1 MALGDFPGDRTET
14 QAESAA
20 RQANP
25 PASEPAEGL
34 EAGARR
40 LFDTLQVGVVV
51 QGAAS
56 EVLYANAR
64 ARELLGVAES
74 EILGRRSLDANNVAF
89 REDGT
94 PLLGSEHPGPQ
105 VIATRRPVRDA
116 VMLWQRPAG
125 GAPVWLLVNADPELA
140 PGGEVSRVIV
150 TFSDVTA
157 LHTVTE
163 RLRDSEGRYRQLVE
177 NAQDIIYRTDM
188 WGFFTYVNPVATRV
202 TGWTPDRIVGKHFL
216 ELIRED
222 FRTRVEAHLKSQFR
236 DRVGT
241 SYDEFVAVT
250 RSGDEIWIGQN
261 VQLLTEGAK
270 VVGFQAVARDI
281 TQRKRAEEALER
293 ERRQLRAVVAHAPV
307 AMAILDGEGT
317 LVAHSEQWL
326 ALWRLAAM
334 PLPARGHADVLP
346 ASFADALARGRKAPV
361 ASTGE
366 ELVERP
372 DGSAVYVTW
381 AVHPWRAPAGEVA
394 GAVAVAQ
401 DVDVLVRARQAAQET
416 SRVKS
421 EFLANVSHEL
431 RTPLSG
437 VLGMAR
443 LLLDTTLDATQ
454 HEYAEMIRRSGR
466 ELLGVV
472 DAILDFARAEAGRLE
487 LEPGEVDAPH
497 LVEEVCAS
505 VAPEAAA
512 KGLHVT
518 SLVGDEVP
526 RRLVGDV
533 GRLRQVLLN
542 LVGNAI
548 KFTPEGTVVI
558 RAGLVRGATE
568 GTILRFEVTDTG
580 IGLDAAT
587 QARLFQ
593 PFVQADGSTTRRY
606 GGAGL
611 GLALCRRIVSAM
623 GGEIGVRS
631 EPGQGSTFWFTVR
644 LARPDAGPLEA
655 EAETRRGGR
664 VLVVEDNTV
673 NQKVAV
679 AMIESLGYGAE
690 AVGNGIEAV
699 EACARHRYDA
709 ILMDCQMPQ
718 MDGFKATAFIRQREG
733 LAHHTPIIA
742 LTASVTAEDRQR
754 CLSAGMDDY
763 LSKPVPREAL
773 ASALRKWIPTMGTPR
788 PVETSTTPSTL
799 SASHPLRVL
808 EAHAGPRALAEV
820 IDVFL
825 QTIPRRLDDLRQAHA
840 RGDAESIRAVT
851 HSLKGA
857 SAQIGAR
864 GMADICVQ
872 IEGVVRDGDVAGLGE
887 LLTAL
892 EADYA
897 VVSASLR
904 EERRRVSGQV
914 A

>member
-1 MALGDFPGDRTET
+1 MALGDSQSEQTEIP
-14 QAESAA
+14 ADSPA
-20 RQANP
+20 RP
-25 PASEPAEGL
+25 PDPVPTVDL
-34 EAGARR
+34 EAAARR
-40 LFDTLQVGVVV
+40 LLDTLQVGVIV
-51 QGAAS
+51 QGPAA
-56 EVLYANAR
+56 EVLYCNR
-64 ARELLGVAES
+64 HARELLGLEES
-74 EILGRRSLDANNVAF
+74 QILGRTSLDANNVAF

-94 PLLGSEHPGPQ
+94 PLLGSEHPAPQ
-105 VIATRRPVRDA
+105 VIATRRPVRDS
-116 VMLWQRPAG
+116 VMRWQRPGGG
-125 GAPVWLLVNADPELA
+125 GAVWLLVNADPEIGA
-140 PGGEVSRVIV
+140 GGQVDRVIV
-150 TFSDVTA
+150 TLSDVTP
-157 LHTVTE
+157 LHASTE
-163 RLRDSEGRYRQLVE
+163 RLLDSEGRYRQLVE

-188 WGFFTYVNPVATRV
+188 WGFFTYVNPVAARV
-202 TGWTPDRIVGKHFL
+202 TGWTPDKIVGKHFL

-222 FRTRVEAHLKSQFR
+222 YRDRVEAHLKAQFR

-250 RSGDEIWIGQN
+250 RGGDEIWIGQN
-261 VQLLTEGAK
+261 VQLLFEGVK

-293 ERRQLRAVVAHAPV
+293 ERRQLRDVVAHAPV

-326 ALWRLAAM
+326 SLWRLAAM
-334 PLPARGHADVLP
+334 PLPARRHADVLP
-346 ASFADALARGRKAPV
+346 AFFADALSRSRKGPV
-361 ASTGE
+361 VSDGE

-381 AVHPWRAPAGEVA
+381 AVHPWRGPGGEVG

-401 DVDVLVRARQAAQET
+401 DIDVLVRARQAAQET

-443 LLLDTTLDATQ
+443 LLLDTNLDTTQ
-454 HEYAEMIRRSGR
+454 HEYAEIIRRSGR

-487 LEPGEVDAPH
+487 LEDGDLDAPRII
-497 LVEEVCAS
+497 EEVCAS
-505 VAPEAAA
+505 VAEEAAA

-518 SLVGDEVP
+518 SLVAEEVP
-526 RRLVGDV
+526 RRLRGD
-533 GRLRQVLLN
+533 GARLRQVLLS
-542 LVGNAI
+542 LLGNAV
-548 KFTPEGTVVI
+548 KFTPSGTVVV
-558 RAGLVRGATE
+558 RAGLVRGSTDATV
-568 GTILRFEVTDTG
+568 LRFEVADTG

-593 PFVQADGSTTRRY
+593 PFVQADGSATRRY

-623 GGEIGVRS
+623 GGQIGVRS

-644 LARPDAGPLEA
+644 LSRPDAGRPAA
-655 EAETRRGGR
+655 ESDVRRSGR

-699 EACARHRYDA
+699 EACARQTYDA

-733 LAHHTPIIA
+733 LSHHTPIIA

-773 ASALRKWIPTMGTPR
+773 ASTLRKWIPTVGTPP
-788 PVETSTTPSTL
+788 PVESAASASTL

-825 QTIPRRLDDLRQAHA
+825 QTIPRRLDDLRQALG
-840 RGDAESIRAVT
+840 RGDADSIRALA

-872 IEGVVRDGDVAGLGE
+872 IEALVRGGDLSRLGD

-897 VVSASLR
+897 TVSASLR

>member
-1 MALGDFPGDRTET
+1 MALGDSQIEPTET
-14 QAESAA
+14 QAEIPA
-20 RQANP
+20 RQPDPVRAV
-25 PASEPAEGL
+25 EL
-34 EAGARR
+34 DAGARR
-40 LFDTLQVGVVV
+40 LFDTLRVGVVV
-51 QGAAS
+51 QGPAA
-56 EVLYANAR
+56 EVLYCNR
-64 ARELLGVAES
+64 SARELLGVEES
-74 EILGRRSLDANNVAF
+74 QILGRTSLEANNVAF

-94 PLLGSEHPGPQ
+94 PLLGSEHPAPQ
-105 VIATRRPVRDA
+105 VIATRRPVRDT
-116 VMLWQRPAG
+116 VMRWQRPG
-125 GAPVWLLVNADPELA
+125 GGGPVWLLVNADPDIG
-140 PGGEVSRVIV
+140 PGGQVDRVIV
-150 TFSDVTA
+150 TLSDITPFHA
-157 LHTVTE
+157 VTE
-163 RLRDSEGRYRQLVE
+163 HLRDSEGRYRQLVE
-177 NAQDIIYRTDM
+177 NAQDIIYRTDV

-202 TGWTPDRIVGKHFL
+202 TGWPPERIVGRHFL

-222 FRTRVEAHLKSQFR
+222 HRNRVEAHLKAQFR
-236 DRVGT
+236 DGVGT

-261 VQLLTEGAK
+261 VQLLTEGVK

-293 ERRQLRAVVAHAPV
+293 ERRQLRDVVAHAPV

-317 LVAHSEQWL
+317 LLAHSEQWL
-326 ALWRLAAM
+326 ALWRLAAL
-334 PLPARGHADVLP
+334 PLPARRHADVLP
-346 ASFADALARGRKAPV
+346 TSVAEALLRSRKGPV
-361 ASTGE
+361 VSDGE

-381 AVHPWRAPAGEVA
+381 AVHPWRGPGGEVA
-394 GAVAVAQ
+394 GSVAVAQ
-401 DVDVLVRARQAAQET
+401 DIDVLVRARQAAQET

-443 LLLDTTLDATQ
+443 LLLDTSLDPTQ
-454 HEYAEMIRRSGR
+454 LEYAEIIRRSGR

-487 LEPGEVDAPH
+487 LEEGDVDP
-497 LVEEVCAS
+497 LRIVEEVCAS
-505 VAPEAAA
+505 VAEAGAA
-512 KGLHVT
+512 KGIHVT
-518 SLVGDEVP
+518 SLVADEVP
-526 RRLVGDV
+526 RRLRGDG
-533 GRLRQVLLN
+533 GRLRQVLSS

-548 KFTPEGTVVI
+548 KFTPSGTVVV
-558 RAGLVRGATE
+558 RAGLVRGSTDATV
-568 GTILRFEVTDTG
+568 LRFEVADTG

-593 PFVQADGSTTRRY
+593 PFVQADGSATRRY

-623 GGEIGVRS
+623 GGQIGVRS
-631 EPGQGSTFWFTVR
+631 ESSQGSTFWFTVR
-644 LARPDAGPLEA
+644 LSRPDAGAPA
-655 EAETRRGGR
+655 TTPDVRRGGR

-699 EACARHRYDA
+699 EACARQTYDA

-733 LAHHTPIIA
+733 LSHRTPIIA

-773 ASALRKWIPTMGTPR
+773 ASTLRKWIPTVAAPP
-788 PVETSTTPSTL
+788 PVETSATPSTL
-799 SASHPLRVL
+799 TASHPLRVL

-825 QTIPRRLDDLRQAHA
+825 QTIPRRLDDLRQAQA
-840 RGDAESIRAVT
+840 RGDADSIRAVT

-872 IEGVVRDGDVAGLGE
+872 IEALVRGGDVAALGD

-892 EADYA
+892 ESDYA
-897 VVSASLR
+897 AVSASLR

>member
-1 MALGDFPGDRTET
+1 MALGDFPGDRTGT
-14 QAESAA
+14 PAA
-20 RQANP
+20 SVGPEPHP
-25 PASEPAEGL
+25 PVADSTFAL
-34 EAGARR
+34 EDGARR

-51 QGAAS
+51 QGATS

-64 ARELLGVAES
+64 ARELLGVSES
-74 EILGRRSLDANNVAF
+74 EIVGRRSLDANDVAF
-89 REDGT
+89 GEDGT
-94 PLLGSEHPGPQ
+94 PILGSEHPGPQ

-116 VMLWQRPAG
+116 IMRWRRPG
-125 GAPVWLLVNADPELA
+125 GGEAVWLLVNADPELA
-140 PGGEVSRVIV
+140 PGGEVRRVIV

-157 LHTVTE
+157 LHGVTE
-163 RLRDSEGRYRQLVE
+163 LLRDSEGRYRQLVE

-202 TGWTPDRIVGKHFL
+202 TGWSPDRIVGKHFL
-216 ELIRED
+216 ELIRAD
-222 FRTRVEAHLKSQFR
+222 FRTRVEAHLKAQFR

-293 ERRQLRAVVAHAPV
+293 ERRQLRDVVAHAPV
-307 AMAILDGEGT
+307 AMAILDGEGS

-326 ALWRLAAM
+326 SLWRLAAM
-334 PLPARGHADVLP
+334 PLPARRHADVLP
-346 ASFADALARGRKAPV
+346 SSFGDALGRGRKSPV

-372 DGSAVYVTW
+372 DGSSVYVTW
-381 AVHPWRAPAGEVA
+381 AVHPWRGPAGE
-394 GAVAVAQ
+394 GTVAVAQ

-443 LLLDTTLDATQ
+443 LLLDTSLDATQ
-454 HEYAEMIRRSGR
+454 AEYAEIIRRSGR

-487 LEPGEVDAPH
+487 LETGEVDAPH
-497 LVEEVCAS
+497 LVEEVCAT
-505 VAPEAAA
+505 VAAEAAA

-518 SLVGDEVP
+518 AMVGDAVP

-533 GRLRQVLLN
+533 ARLRQVLLS

-548 KFTPEGTVVI
+548 KFTPSGTVVV
-558 RAGLVRGATE
+558 RAGLVRGARD
-568 GTILRFEVTDTG
+568 GTTLRFEVADTG

-593 PFVQADGSTTRRY
+593 PFVQADGSATRRY

-611 GLALCRRIVSAM
+611 GLALCRRNVSAM

-631 EPGQGSTFWFTVR
+631 EPGQGSTFWFTAH

-655 EAETRRGGR
+655 QAETRHGGR

-699 EACARHRYDA
+699 EACARQTYDA

-733 LAHHTPIIA
+733 LARHTPIIA

-773 ASALRKWIPTMGTPR
+773 ASTLRKWIPTVGTP
-788 PVETSTTPSTL
+788 PAVETSATPSTL
-799 SASHPLRVL
+799 SPSHPLRVL

-872 IEGVVRDGDVAGLGE
+872 IEAVVRGGDVSALGE

-897 VVSASLR
+897 AVSASLR

-914 A
+914 V

>member
-1 MALGDFPGDRTET
+1 MALGDVPGDRSEI
-14 QAESAA
+14 QAETAA
-20 RQANP
+20 RQPDP
-25 PASEPAEGL
+25 PDPAFTL
-34 EAGARR
+34 DAGAHR

-51 QGAAS
+51 QGPAS

-64 ARELLGVAES
+64 ARELLGVPEG

-105 VIATRRPVRDA
+105 VIATRRPVHDA
-116 VMLWQRPAG
+116 VMLWQRPSGAG
-125 GAPVWLLVNADPELA
+125 PVWLLVNADPELG

-150 TFSDVTA
+150 TFADVTA
-157 LHTVTE
+157 LHAVTE
-163 RLRDSEGRYRQLVE
+163 RLQDSESRYRQLVE

-202 TGWTPDRIVGKHFL
+202 TGFSPDRIVGKHFL

-222 FRTRVEAHLKSQFR
+222 FRPRVEAHLKAQFR

-293 ERRQLRAVVAHAPV
+293 ERRQMREVVAHAPV
-307 AMAILDGEGT
+307 AMAILDGEGA

-334 PLPARGHADVLP
+334 PLPARRHADVLP
-346 ASFADALARGRKAPV
+346 ATFADALTRGRKAPV
-361 ASTGE
+361 VSTGE

-381 AVHPWRAPAGEVA
+381 AVHPWRGGAGEA
-394 GAVAVAQ
+394 GGTVAVAQ

-454 HEYAEMIRRSGR
+454 HEYAEIIRRSGR

-487 LEPGEVDAPH
+487 LELGDVDAPH

-505 VAPEAAA
+505 VSAEAAA
-512 KGLHVT
+512 KGVHVT
-518 SLVGDEVP
+518 SLVGDAVP

-533 GRLRQVLLN
+533 GRLRQVLVN

-548 KFTPEGTVVI
+548 KFTPSGTVVV

-568 GTILRFEVTDTG
+568 GTTLRFEVADTG

-631 EPGQGSTFWFTVR
+631 EPGQGSTFWFTVH
-644 LARPDAGPLEA
+644 LARPDAESAA
-655 EAETRRGGR
+655 EAKDTRRGGR

-699 EACARHRYDA
+699 EACARQGYDA

-773 ASALRKWIPTMGTPR
+773 ASALRKWIPTAGTP
-788 PVETSTTPSTL
+788 PAVETAGTPSTL
-799 SASHPLRVL
+799 SPSHPLRVL

-825 QTIPRRLDDLRQAHA
+825 QTIPRRLDDLRQAQA
-840 RGDAESIRAVT
+840 RGDAESVRAVT

-864 GMADICVQ
+864 GMADLCVQ
-872 IEGVVRDGDVAGLGE
+872 IEAVVRGGDVTGLGD

-897 VVSASLR
+897 AVSASLR

>member
-1 MALGDFPGDRTET
+1 MALGDSQSERTET
-14 QAESAA
+14 QADVPS
-20 RQANP
+20 R
-25 PASEPAEGL
+25 EPDPVRTVEL
-34 EAGARR
+34 DAGARR

-51 QGAAS
+51 QGPAA
-56 EVLYANAR
+56 EVLYCNRR
-64 ARELLGVAES
+64 ARELLGLEES
-74 EILGRRSLDANNVAF
+74 QILGRTSLEANNVAF

-94 PLLGSEHPGPQ
+94 PLLGSEHPAPQ
-105 VIATRRPVRDA
+105 VIASRRPVRDA
-116 VMLWQRPAG
+116 VMRWQRPAG
-125 GAPVWLLVNADPELA
+125 GPVWLLVNADPEMG
-140 PGGEVSRVIV
+140 PSGQVERVIV
-150 TFSDVTA
+150 TFSDVTP
-157 LHTVTE
+157 LHAVTE
-163 RLRDSEGRYRQLVE
+163 RLGNSESRYRQLVE

-188 WGFFTYVNPVATRV
+188 WGFFTYVNPVTTRV
-202 TGWTPDRIVGKHFL
+202 TGWPPERIVGKHFL

-222 FRTRVEAHLKSQFR
+222 HRNRVEAHLKAQFR

-293 ERRQLRAVVAHAPV
+293 ERRQLRDVVARAPV

-326 ALWRLAAM
+326 SLWRLAAL
-334 PLPARGHADVLP
+334 PLPARRHADVLP
-346 ASFADALARGRKAPV
+346 ASFSEALTRSRQGPV
-361 ASTGE
+361 VSDGE

-372 DGSAVYVTW
+372 DGSAMYVTW
-381 AVHPWRAPAGEVA
+381 AVHPWRGPGGEVA

-431 RTPLSG
+431 RTPLNG

-443 LLLDTTLDATQ
+443 LLMDTSLDTTQ
-454 HEYAEMIRRSGR
+454 HEYAEIIRRSGR

-487 LEPGEVDAPH
+487 MEDGEVDA
-497 LVEEVCAS
+497 LRIIEEACTS
-505 VAPEAAA
+505 VAEEAAA

-518 SLVGDEVP
+518 SLVADEVP
-526 RRLVGDV
+526 RQLRGD
-533 GRLRQVLLN
+533 GARLRQVLVSL
-542 LVGNAI
+542 LGNAV
-548 KFTPEGTVVI
+548 KFTSSGTVVV
-558 RAGLVRGATE
+558 RAGLVRGSTD
-568 GTILRFEVTDTG
+568 GTVLRFEVADTG

-593 PFVQADGSTTRRY
+593 PFVQADGSATRRY

-623 GGEIGVRS
+623 GGQIGVRG

-644 LARPDAGPLEA
+644 LSRPDAGALATTPEA
-655 EAETRRGGR
+655 RRGGR

-699 EACARHRYDA
+699 EACARQTYDA

-718 MDGFKATAFIRQREG
+718 MDGYKATAFIRQREG
-733 LAHHTPIIA
+733 LSHRTPIIA
-742 LTASVTAEDRQR
+742 LTASVTPEDRQR

-773 ASALRKWIPTMGTPR
+773 ASTLRKWIPTVGVPP
-788 PVETSTTPSTL
+788 PVETAATPSTL
-799 SASHPLRVL
+799 TASHPLRVL

-825 QTIPRRLDDLRQAHA
+825 QTIPRRLDDLRQAHT

-857 SAQIGAR
+857 AAQIGAR

-872 IEGVVRDGDVAGLGE
+872 IEALVRGGDVSALGD

-892 EADYA
+892 ESDYA
-897 VVSASLR
+897 VVSTSLR